1 MAKSASQ
8 KFDEYL
14 RESRETN
21 DAINEFTKASYDNH
35 GTYAYAAGYLESMIK
50 EVILQLPKAKRAE
63 LRGRFATLAQT
74 QKNELLLK
82 QIKDSD
88 KVDPWKVVT
97 V

>member
-35 GTYAYAAGYLESMIK
+35 GNYAYA
-50 EVILQLPKAKRAE
+50 AKRAE

>member
-1 MAKSASQ
+1 MAKSATQ

-14 RESRETN
+14 NESRETSK
-21 DAINEFTKASYDNH
+21 AINDFTAAAYDNY
-35 GTYAYAAGYLESMIK
+35 GNYAYAAGYLESMIK

-63 LRGRFATLAQT
+63 LRDRFNTLAQT
-74 QKNELLLK
+74 QKNELLMK

-88 KVDPWKVVT
+88 KVDPWKTVT